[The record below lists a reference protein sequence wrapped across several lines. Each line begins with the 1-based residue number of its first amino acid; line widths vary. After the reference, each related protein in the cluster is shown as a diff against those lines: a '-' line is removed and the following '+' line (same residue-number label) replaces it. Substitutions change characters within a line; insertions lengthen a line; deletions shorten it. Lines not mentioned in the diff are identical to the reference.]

1 MFSVK
6 MKHPVDDLHAHFFCS
21 CSRCPSLEAF
31 SLQIPMETVT
41 GWIEEAALA
50 MEASEGAAAALAAET
65 APPAG
70 AQSAAADA
78 AATEAAAEEAPSDTS
93 GNTGRVAEAE
103 NRMVQPA
110 ASSASPAVPAVQGQ
124 AQTLVSSMV
133 ESAKKQE
140 REVAEALVASMG
152 KECQLDTTLV
162 LLSQDEIQKYT
173 VSLPQAPE
181 IFRRRYNTSTNYS
194 WALSGFNPIKASFF
208 PTGFKTAESAF
219 NICAGYLF
227 AFGNCHCCVQSLRF
241 VNESGE

>member
-1 MFSVK
+1 MQ
-6 MKHPVDDLHAHFFCS
+6 H
-21 CSRCPSLEAF
+21 
-31 SLQIPMETVT
+31 
-41 GWIEEAALA
+41 
-50 MEASEGAAAALAAET
+50 AALAAET

-140 REVAEALVASMG
+140 REVAEALVAPMG

-162 LLSQDEIQKYT
+162 LLSQVTGWIEEAALAMEASEGAAAALAAET
-173 VSLPQAPE
+173 APP
-181 IFRRRYNTSTNYS
+181 
-194 WALSGFNPIKASFF
+194 AGAQ
-208 PTGFKTAESAF
+208 SAAM
-219 NICAGYLF
+219 IMIMIMMII
-227 AFGNCHCCVQSLRF
+227 
-241 VNESGE
+241 